1 MRPKMMHFRVRL
13 HMNPRRAEFF
23 VEKIARHDA
32 LSLMNR
38 AFSAA
43 RGYTL
48 QIEIRF
54 LTVEI
59 PLSEESK
66 LPF

>member
-23 VEKIARHDA
+23 VEKIARHEA

-38 AFSAA
+38 GFLAETA
-43 RGYTL
+43 YTFGMTIEVL
-48 QIEIRF
+48 LDQIA
-54 LTVEI
+54 L
-59 PLSEESK
+59 
-66 LPF
+66 